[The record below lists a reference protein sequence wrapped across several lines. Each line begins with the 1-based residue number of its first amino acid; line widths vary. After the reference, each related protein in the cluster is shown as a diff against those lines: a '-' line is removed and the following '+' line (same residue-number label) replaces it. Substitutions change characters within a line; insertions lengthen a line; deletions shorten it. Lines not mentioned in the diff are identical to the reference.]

1 MSFYATLDVN
11 WGKKMYTINHG
22 CGLVVSALF
31 FIFKRSSSRSGE
43 VKTSVVF
50 SVNFSTSILK
60 QKKRSELVLI

>member
-1 MSFYATLDVN
+1 
-11 WGKKMYTINHG
+11 MYTINHG